1 MSALPPISQEDANTI
16 VRSLE
21 SKRNPVEI
29 GFTIYSISEID
40 PVGQTYNADI
50 KIFCRWHDRELEGD
64 PDIDSLQKNDTLA
77 VGVKVARLPN
87 GKFPDVV
94 VKPLDAEQAGR
105 LRPVYEFGNAK
116 AVEPVEGEDTFYLSP
131 NDPPGWVRWEKRFNV
146 TLHQMFAMENFPF
159 DVQKLQI
166 ILRLPHRRD
175 LGRGFKEYESKG
187 VGKQQEFKD
196 WVKLSEWIRYQP
208 TCECTADSKRRGR
221 FVIEIPIERK
231 PDYYIKNVMC
241 VMAVICFICFFAF
254 AIPSEELGDRLSVV
268 LTMVLT
274 AVAFKLVIGD
284 ALPKVAYSTVMDV
297 YLNALFVIM
306 VVVAIENFFVN
317 VLFRAKAVPED
328 VDEKMLDL
336 GTFAIF
342 SATFILFHIWYMCS
356 YVSKAKK
363 AGRAELDGLIRASE
377 YTQRFKEAQRA
388 QAHAA
393 AEHSVALDVASSKRE
408 S

>member
-1 MSALPPISQEDANTI
+1 MSTLPQISQEDANTMM
-16 VRSLE
+16 RSLE
-21 SKRNPVEI
+21 SKRNPVEV

-40 PVGQTYNADI
+40 PVGQTFNADI
-50 KIFCRWHDRELEGD
+50 KIYCRWHDSELEGD
-64 PDIDSLQKNDTLA
+64 PDIDSLQKNGTLA
-77 VGVKVARLPN
+77 VGAKVDRLPN

-94 VKPLDAEQAGR
+94 VKPLDEEQAGR
-105 LRPVYEFGNAK
+105 LRPLYEFGNAK
-116 AVEPVEGEDTFYLSP
+116 AVEAADGDDIFYLSP

-208 TCECTADSKRRGR
+208 VCECKSDTKRRGR

-231 PDYYIKNVMC
+231 PDYYVKNVMC

-254 AIPSEELGDRLSVV
+254 AIPSEDLGDRLSVV

-284 ALPKVAYSTVMDV
+284 ALPKISYFTVMDI
-297 YLNALFVIM
+297 YLNALFIIM
-306 VVVAIENFFVN
+306 VAVAVENFLVSA
-317 VLFRAKAVPED
+317 LFRGNYVSEN
-328 VDEKMLDL
+328 VDDKLLDL
-336 GTFAIF
+336 STFAIF
-342 SATFILFHIWYMCS
+342 TFGFVVFHLWYICCR
-356 YVSKAKK
+356 VSRAKAAGK
-363 AGRAELDGLIRASE
+363 AQLEGLVRASE
-377 YTQRFKEAQRA
+377 HDQRLKEALRQS
-388 QAHAA
+388 QAGGNHV
-393 AEHSVALDVASSKRE
+393 EVNISSNKTE
-408 S
+408 L